1 VTILRT
7 KLLFLIALTVLIVLA
22 LQGIIELRLP
32 GGRLELGDS
41 WWDGH

>member
-1 VTILRT
+1 MTILRT

-32 GGRLELGDS
+32 KGDS

>member
-7 KLLFLIALTVLIVLA
+7 KLLFLIAVTALIVLA
-22 LQGIIELRLP
+22 LQGAVELP
-32 GGRLELGDS
+32 GDS

>member
-1 VTILRT
+1 M
-7 KLLFLIALTVLIVLA
+7 KLLFLIALVVLIVLA

-32 GGRLELGDS
+32 KDS

>member
-1 VTILRT
+1 MTILRT
-7 KLLFLIALTVLIVLA
+7 KLIFLIALTVLIVLA

-32 GGRLELGDS
+32 GELRGDS